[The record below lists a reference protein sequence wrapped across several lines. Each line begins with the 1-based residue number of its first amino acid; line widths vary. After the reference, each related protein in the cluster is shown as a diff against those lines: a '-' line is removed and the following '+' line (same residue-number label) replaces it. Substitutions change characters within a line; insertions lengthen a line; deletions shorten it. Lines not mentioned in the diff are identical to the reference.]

1 MNEQALKQL
10 MAQGLGA
17 LKAGGQIGAKAA
29 DDIESD
35 ASNAQLKQALNQG
48 SQQAKTWAE
57 RIDRAL
63 QEVGGSD
70 TNDNPVLEAHYEVA
84 KRIRAEAPD
93 DFSRDLGIIAASQ
106 LALHY
111 WIASFGTM
119 RAYAKRADLSQTQ
132 QEMAKCLEEA
142 EQADKQ
148 MTDLAI
154 EIMGG

>member
-1 MNEQALKQL
+1 

-70 TNDNPVLEAHYEVA
+70 TNDNPVIEAHYEVA

-142 EQADKQ
+142 EQADEK

-154 EIMGG
+154 QIMGG